1 MPLSGSWRPCPSP
14 PPPKPEPSPASWSTS
29 ARCTSSPPEQVPVR
43 ASPCLSLL
51 LLSRGHQLR
60 RPSNFP
66 PPAHSG
72 KSAAGQALSLTG
84 SAPAPCPGGQATGLD
99 SSTARYTV
107 TPPRL
112 RSPPRRAF
120 PLSVR
125 VRPCPSGARGRAAPP
140 LPAGSECAWE
150 RGQG

>member
-1 MPLSGSWRPCPSP
+1 
-14 PPPKPEPSPASWSTS
+14 
-29 ARCTSSPPEQVPVR
+29 
-43 ASPCLSLL
+43 
-51 LLSRGHQLR
+51 
-60 RPSNFP
+60 SNFP

-112 RSPPRRAF
+112 RSPPAGPFPCLSVFVRARPARGAELL
-120 PLSVR
+120 PLS
-125 VRPCPSGARGRAAPP
+125 RPGVSARGRGARGEGLWAGASGPRGRRRGPP
-140 LPAGSECAWE
+140 PGEADFHPAQVAENA
-150 RGQG
+150 